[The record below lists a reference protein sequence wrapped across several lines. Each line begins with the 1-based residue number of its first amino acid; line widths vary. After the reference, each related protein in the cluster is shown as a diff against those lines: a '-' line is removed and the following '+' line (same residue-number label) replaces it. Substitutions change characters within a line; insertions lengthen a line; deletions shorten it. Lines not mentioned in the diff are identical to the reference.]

1 MEDLYRI
8 GAVAKRTGVS
18 PECLRAWE
26 RRYGLE
32 PAERAGK
39 TRFYSE
45 AQVERLTAIKSLI
58 DQGHP
63 ISALVH
69 LPDAEIKHRL
79 RATVRV
85 PRVAADDGRVG
96 LVGAPLIQAHR
107 DAADA
112 TLRVVGEWASIG
124 ALQAERQA
132 LPPLDCVIVYVPT
145 LDPERIDSVATI
157 FPSVHLVVAFKYAT
171 AADLAHFRANAT
183 PLRRWPT
190 DWESLERLATAGLSA
205 KRGQA
210 RQFSD
215 EQLLHIGLMASHAG
229 CDCPRHLAELVTGL
243 NDYAHH
249 VLRCAASEDHTA
261 IADDVQAARTRL
273 EDALAGLV
281 RLHGLLATAN

>member
-1 MEDLYRI
+1 MENLYRI

-69 LPDAEIKHRL
+69 LPDAELEHRL
-79 RATVRV
+79 RTAPRV
-85 PRVAADDGRVG
+85 PRAAGDERVG
-96 LVGAPLIQAHR
+96 LVGGPLIQAHR
-107 DAADA
+107 DAGDA
-112 TLRVVGEWASIG
+112 TLQVVGEWASIG
-124 ALQAERQA
+124 ELRTERQA

-145 LDPERIDSVATI
+145 LDPKRIDSVVAV
-157 FPSVHLVVAFKYAT
+157 FPSAHVVVTFKYAT

-215 EQLLHIGLMASHAG
+215 EQLLHIGLMAAHAD
-229 CDCPRHLAELVTGL
+229 CECPRHLAELIAGL

-249 VLRCAASEDHTA
+249 VPRCAAGEDHAA
-261 IADDVQAARTRL
+261 IADEVQTARTRL
-273 EDALAGLV
+273 EDALAVLV
-281 RLHGLLATAN
+281 QRHRLLATAN